1 MERNFY
7 FFIYQCILLFS
18 VFFYLVW
25 VVRILE
31 NFDSPSSPC
40 LDHFLLS
47 STISVASI
55 QSYRPTIKNRIFHKF
70 MILHPMVL
78 FSRYRLNTANDL
90 AQFLVQR
97 LCLKCPRIYRPGMI
111 DIILL
116 FFFFWYHFT
125 LSFLKFYFFVSIYKV
140 FGRRTRLHSLV
151 LYSQYGFDLPFY
163 KKQFTLEKLNSCP
176 HSILFVPRA
185 SAWLVTACFYSI
197 SGHRDCIWVQ
207 QCLLGFLL

>member
-1 MERNFY
+1 MSINALDYFQVFY
-7 FFIYQCILLFS
+7 
-18 VFFYLVW
+18 YLVW
-25 VVRILE
+25 VVRIFEDL
-31 NFDSPSSPC
+31 DSPSSPF
-40 LDHFLLS
+40 LDHFLLC

-55 QSYRPTIKNRIFHKF
+55 QSYRPTIKNQIFHKF

-116 FFFFWYHFT
+116 YLFKNFTFLSPFTKFLVEGPDFIPWFYIVNMVSTYHFT
-125 LSFLKFYFFVSIYKV
+125 RSNLPWRNLIPAHTPFFLY
-140 FGRRTRLHSLV
+140 
-151 LYSQYGFDLPFY
+151 
-163 KKQFTLEKLNSCP
+163 LELNKSA
-176 HSILFVPRA
+176 A

-197 SGHRDCIWVQ
+197 SGHRDCI
-207 QCLLGFLL
+207 